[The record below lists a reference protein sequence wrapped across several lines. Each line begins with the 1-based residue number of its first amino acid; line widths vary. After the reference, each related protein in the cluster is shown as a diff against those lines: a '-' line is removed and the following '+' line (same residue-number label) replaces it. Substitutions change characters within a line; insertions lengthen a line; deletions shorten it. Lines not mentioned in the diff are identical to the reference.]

1 MKVFNARA
9 ATEEYMSTHSLTFST
24 PEMTLKKFAM
34 WLGEPINIPGSK
46 EGAAPRMVL
55 YLEEKVK
62 SKSKAS
68 FLELMPDI
76 SDTFKPSGAVTNMY
90 DLTEARATAP
100 ESTTSSADD
109 LNHKNSKFC
118 IGCGSKIN
126 LKSKYC
132 TKCGVNQ
139 GD

>member
-46 EGAAPRMVL
+46 EGAAPRMLL
-55 YLEEKVK
+55 YLEEKVT

-76 SDTFKPSGAVTNMY
+76 NDTFKPSGAVTNMY
-90 DLTEARATAP
+90 DLTEGRITTP
-100 ESTTSSADD
+100 KSTTSSVDD
-109 LNHKNSKFC
+109 PNHRNSKFC

-139 GD
+139 GH

>member
-1 MKVFNARA
+1 
-9 ATEEYMSTHSLTFST
+9 
-24 PEMTLKKFAM
+24 MTLKKFAM
-34 WLGEPINIPGSK
+34 WLGEQINIPGSK
-46 EGAAPRMVL
+46 EGAEPRMLL

-76 SDTFKPSGAVTNMY
+76 NDTFKPTGAVTNMY
-90 DLTEARATAP
+90 DLTEGRSTAATAVGVNDP
-100 ESTTSSADD
+100 
-109 LNHKNSKFC
+109 NHKNGKFC
-118 IGCGSKIN
+118 IGCGAKIN

>member
-24 PEMTLKKFAM
+24 PEMTLKKFAL
-34 WLGEPINIPGSK
+34 WLGEQIDIPGSK

-55 YLEEKVK
+55 YLEEKVT

-76 SDTFKPSGAVTNMY
+76 NDTFKPSGAVTNMY
-90 DLTEARATAP
+90 DLTGATATAP
-100 ESTTSSADD
+100 KSTTSSVDD
-109 LNHKNSKFC
+109 PHHKNSKFC

-126 LKSKYC
+126 LKAKYC

>member
-34 WLGEPINIPGSK
+34 WLGEQINIPGSK

-55 YLEEKVK
+55 YLEEKVT

-68 FLELMPDI
+68 FHELMPDI
-76 SDTFKPSGAVTNMY
+76 NDTFKPSGAVTNMY
-90 DLTEARATAP
+90 DITEPRATAP
-100 ESTTSSADD
+100 KSTTSSVNDP
-109 LNHKNSKFC
+109 NHKDSRFC